1 MIDISAFSFH
11 YDEFQ
16 DRIRLIGNLENGQ
29 QRIDFWLT
37 RRLTL
42 RLLDAAM
49 ELISKTSKAV
59 TEAPVELRPAMAQ
72 FEHEQASQAA
82 SISKE
87 KRRADHRNHPVEVL
101 SRLDISYQGSRY
113 KLSFFLAEQDE
124 PCALSLLSYQE
135 MHQVLHWIHRG
146 AETLDWGT
154 AKSLFGEQD
163 QFTATLQ

>member
-16 DRIRLIGNLENGQ
+16 DRIRLIGNLDNGL

-42 RLLDAAM
+42 RLLDASM
-49 ELISKTSKAV
+49 ELISRTSKAV

-82 SISKE
+82 NISKE
-87 KRRADHRNHPVEVL
+87 KHRADHRDFSAQVL
-101 SRLDISYQGSRY
+101 NRLDISYQGSRY
-113 KLSFFLAEQDE
+113 KLSLFLADQDE
-124 PCALSLLSYQE
+124 PCALGMLNYEE
-135 MHQVLHWIHRG
+135 MHQVLHLIHRG
-146 AETLDWGT
+146 AEVLDWGT
-154 AKSLFGEQD
+154 SKSLFGEQD